1 MKRGLMLFAVCSL
14 VFAAGAS
21 AAVQQGETELNLL
34 GGYFWEN
41 GTKGQQDQGLGFVSG
56 GIGYF
61 FTDNLELEADAA
73 YVNTHNVTVL
83 DDSNTWMVG
92 GKAKYYF
99 MPTNQ
104 WVPYIGL
111 QAFWGEVDSSN
122 DTLGGTRGSLW
133 GPIGGL
139 RFELNANNDFFVE
152 AQYHIWGSNLH
163 DLLDDGFGV
172 FFGIVHEFKK

>member
-1 MKRGLMLFAVCSL
+1 MKRGLMVLAMFSL
-14 VFAAGAS
+14 AFAAVAS
-21 AAVQQGETELNLL
+21 ASVQQGDTELNLL

-41 GTKGQQDQGLGFVSG
+41 GAEGQQDQGLGFVTA

-61 FTDNLELEADAA
+61 FSDNLQLEADGA
-73 YVNTHNVTVL
+73 YLNTHNVTIL
-83 DDSNTWMVG
+83 DESNSWFVG

-104 WVPYIGL
+104 WVPYIGI
-111 QAFWGEVDSSN
+111 QGFWGEVDSSN
-122 DTLGGTRGSLW
+122 ETLEGTRGSLW

-139 RFELNANNDFFVE
+139 RVELNATNDFFVE
-152 AQYHIWGSNLH
+152 AQYHIWGSDIH

-172 FFGIVHEFKK
+172 FFGIAHQFK